1 MHVHY
6 QTKGNVDIYG
16 LRRTCYMQ
24 LFNFSTTT
32 GQVFSLQT
40 RYYVITI

>member
-6 QTKGNVDIYG
+6 QTKGNVNICG
-16 LRRTCYMQ
+16 LICTGYMQ
-24 LFNFSTTT
+24 LLNISDTT

-40 RYYVITI
+40 RYYVINI